1 MMYESLQLNFRFR
14 TLPKIKIVYRLSR
27 QTSSGSKMYEK
38 YSDSIRGTYHMQTN

>member
-1 MMYESLQLNFRFR
+1 MMYDSLKLNVRFL